1 MSLNIG
7 RIKKNLRKLRKLL
20 KKAPKR
26 PSPDEIHDLRTQI
39 RRFEATLEAFD
50 LKSKRNDR
58 RLLRWLRRIRKRAGK
73 IRDMDVLTDYTSRV
87 QLDQERDCLVQLLE
101 YFGAER
107 YRRAEQLH
115 ALMGK
120 YGAKLRP
127 RLKSTFA
134 RLQKLIPNHNKN
146 RSVGRNAAPAD
157 AIAFVL
163 KLSIEL
169 ATPATLNRT
178 NLHAYRLKIKE
189 LRYVLEMGDDPGN
202 QEFIDKLGEVKDAIG
217 EWHDWEELIAIASIE
232 ITGSRVATFA
242 ALNGERRLRSY
253 WRAQPRRKWR
263 QNGVGIPTLRIL
275 RPLTDLLKTSTT
287 SR

>member
-1 MSLNIG
+1 MG
-7 RIKKNLRKLRKLL
+7 R
-20 KKAPKR
+20 
-26 PSPDEIHDLRTQI
+26 
-39 RRFEATLEAFD
+39 
-50 LKSKRNDR
+50 
-58 RLLRWLRRIRKRAGK
+58 
-73 IRDMDVLTDYTSRV
+73 
-87 QLDQERDCLVQLLE
+87 
-101 YFGAER
+101 
-107 YRRAEQLH
+107 
-115 ALMGK
+115 

-189 LRYVLEMGDDPGN
+189 LRYVLEMADDPGN
-202 QEFIDKLGEVKDAIG
+202 QEFIDKLGEVKDAIAEMARLG
-217 EWHDWEELIAIASIE
+217 GADRDSFNRDNRLSRCDLCSIE
-232 ITGSRVATFA
+232 WRTKATV
-242 ALNGERRLRSY
+242 LLG
-253 WRAQPRRKWR
+253 AQPRRKWR

>member
-1 MSLNIG
+1 
-7 RIKKNLRKLRKLL
+7 
-20 KKAPKR
+20 
-26 PSPDEIHDLRTQI
+26 
-39 RRFEATLEAFD
+39 
-50 LKSKRNDR
+50 
-58 RLLRWLRRIRKRAGK
+58 
-73 IRDMDVLTDYTSRV
+73 
-87 QLDQERDCLVQLLE
+87 
-101 YFGAER
+101 
-107 YRRAEQLH
+107 
-115 ALMGK
+115 
-120 YGAKLRP
+120 
-127 RLKSTFA
+127 
-134 RLQKLIPNHNKN
+134 
-146 RSVGRNAAPAD
+146 
-157 AIAFVL
+157 VL

-189 LRYVLEMGDDPGN
+189 RRYVLEMADDPGN